1 VGRFEHTADG
11 MTITFEYDQLGSGP
25 PVVLAHAPAFTR
37 WYDPLIAVLDGWSV
51 LRYRR
56 TVRGDT
62 AAFSIDADAIAVA
75 ELIDHVHVERPHVV
89 GHSYGG
95 LVALALVRADPTA
108 FASLA
113 LLEPAPTG
121 FLPPDVA
128 RSVMAPLFNASATHG
143 PPAAMHDFLRTV
155 CGDDGATAL
164 DAAVPGAVADAEA
177 AATQFFDVELAAV
190 TAWDFDP
197 LGLDR
202 VAVPV
207 LDLLGSASSARFVES
222 AATLQRWLP
231 SAHHHVIDGAGHA
244 LMATHPREVASH
256 LQAFWRGAC

>member
-1 VGRFEHTADG
+1 MGRFEHTTDG
-11 MTITFEYDQLGSGP
+11 VTITFEYDQVGSGP
-25 PVVLAHAPAFTR
+25 PVVLAHALAFTR
-37 WYDPLIAVLDGWSV
+37 WYDPLVAELDGWSV
-51 LRYRR
+51 LRSRR
-56 TVRGDT
+56 TVSGDSDRFGIDT
-62 AAFSIDADAIAVA
+62 DAAGLAALTGHLGI
-75 ELIDHVHVERPHVV
+75 EQPHVV

-95 LVALALVRADPTA
+95 LVALALVRADPDA

-128 RSVMAPLFNASATHG
+128 GAAMAPLFSTSATRG
-143 PPAAMHDFLRTV
+143 PSVAMHDFLRAV
-155 CGDDGATAL
+155 CGDDGVAAL
-164 DAAVPGAVADAEA
+164 DVAVPGAVADADA
-177 AATQFFDVELAAV
+177 AAPHFFDIELPAV
-190 TAWDFDP
+190 AAWDFDP

-202 VAVPV
+202 VDVPV

-231 SAHHHVIDGAGHA
+231 TARHDVIDGAGHA

-256 LQAFWRGAC
+256 LEALWRGAG